1 MKIHTLACQILG
13 VTCDNASNN
22 DKMIEHIATL
32 IDTFPGAA
40 NQTRCFT
47 HILNL
52 VAKSVLRQFEAPKL
66 KEGDVIDDA
75 AKQLAAIFDELEDED
90 DSEVSN
96 NNDAGGD
103 GDGNN
108 DDVGGDGHGSDEHE
122 DDDDDGLVDERDGMS
137 KEELASLEE
146 SVKPIRVVLTK
157 VQLSNSDLKIT
168 TNQRSLALRHFLC
181 H

>member
-13 VTCDNASNN
+13 VTCDNALNN
-22 DKMIEHIATL
+22 NKMIEHLATL

-52 VAKSVLRQFEAPKL
+52 VAKSVLRQFKALKA
-66 KEGDVIDDA
+66 KEGDIINDA
-75 AKQLAAIFDELEDED
+75 VKQLAAIFDELEDKD

-108 DDVGGDGHGSDEHE
+108 NDVSGDSDGSDEHK

-137 KEELASLEE
+137 KEELTSLEE
-146 SVKPIRVVLTK
+146 SVKPI
-157 VQLSNSDLKIT
+157 
-168 TNQRSLALRHFLC
+168 
-181 H
+181 

>member
-13 VTCDNASNN
+13 VTCDNALNN
-22 DKMIEHIATL
+22 DKMIEHLATL
-32 IDTFPGAA
+32 IDTFLGAA

-47 HILNL
+47 HIFNL
-52 VAKSVLRQFEAPKL
+52 VAKSVLCQFEAPKA
-66 KEGDVIDDA
+66 KEDNIIDDA
-75 AKQLAAIFDELEDED
+75 VKQLMAIFDELEDED

-108 DDVGGDGHGSDEHE
+108 DDIGSDGDGSDEHK
-122 DDDDDGLVDERDGMS
+122 DDDDDGLVDEHDGMS

-146 SVKPIRVVLTK
+146 SVKPIWVMLTK
-157 VQLSNSDLKIT
+157 VQLSNSNLKIT
-168 TNQRSLALRHFLC
+168 TNQRSLALRHFL
-181 H
+181 HH